1 MENSKRTPVTL
12 RFGSKDIRLMKQVV
26 NKEFGPG
33 VKFEHGLRQIVLN
46 TFQAY
51 INQLAKL
58 NAEKKEVTSNGEADV
73 KGDSSQVSVQD
84 SSSPVLAE

>member
-51 INQLAKL
+51 INQLARL
-58 NAEKKEVTSNGEADV
+58 AEEKKEVVDGEADV
-73 KGDSSQVSVQD
+73 AGDSSQVSVQD

>member
-12 RFGSKDIRLMKQVV
+12 RFGSKDIKLMKQVV

-51 INQLAKL
+51 INQLAK
-58 NAEKKEVTSNGEADV
+58 AVESSKEVPSDGEANTN
-73 KGDSSQVSVQD
+73 GDSSQVSV
-84 SSSPVLAE
+84 